1 MKQAKSDTYKNNSF
15 GLCNYFY
22 KQFKYNANLKYR
34 LHKKYTRK
42 GVKNLY
48 EKYERLLKK
57 TGETTYQVCRA
68 TNIPE
73 STISMW
79 RDRCVNQGK
88 DAKLSVDNL
97 AKLAKHF
104 GVSIDYFIED

>member
-1 MKQAKSDTYKNNSF
+1 
-15 GLCNYFY
+15 
-22 KQFKYNANLKYR
+22 
-34 LHKKYTRK
+34 
-42 GVKNLY
+42 LY
-48 EKYERLLKK
+48 EKYERLLEK
-57 TGETTYQVCRA
+57 TGETTYQVCKA

-88 DAKLSVDNL
+88 DAKLSIDNL

-104 GVSIDYFIED
+104 GVPIEYFLKN